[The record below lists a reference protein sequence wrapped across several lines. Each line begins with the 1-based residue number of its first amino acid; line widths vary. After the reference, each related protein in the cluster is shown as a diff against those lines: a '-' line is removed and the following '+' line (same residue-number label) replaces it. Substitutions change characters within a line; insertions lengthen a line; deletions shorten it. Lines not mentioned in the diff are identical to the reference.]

1 MRTSTLLFFLFLFQI
16 PAGFAQVEQTI
27 EPEYIR
33 TIEFKGSSL
42 QSTLPIIELGQKL
55 QLSFDDII
63 GNEADYFYTIEH
75 FNFDWTPSDLSKG
88 EYLDGFDDVCIETY
102 KNSFN
107 TLQLYSNYKLNIPN
121 RETRAIKKSGNYL
134 LRIFN
139 DDGEIVFSRKF
150 MVLERLLSV
159 EVEIKRSRKIKNIDQ
174 QQVVQFKINAP
185 SLLLINPK
193 QNVKTLVLQNNNLKT
208 AITNLKP
215 QYTIGSELIY
225 RYDQEAAFWG
235 GNEFLFFDNKDIRSA
250 TNGVRSV
257 ALNELYENFLYTN
270 IDRSVRPYTY
280 NPDIN
285 GDFRVRNLYA
295 SQNQNIEAD
304 YVLMHF
310 NLQHYGSLGDKEI
323 HIYGNFNNW
332 TIDQTTYMAYNEK
345 TDTYQN
351 ARLFK
356 QGFYNY
362 KYVMVNRDGSVEQGP
377 ISGNFWQTENQYTVL
392 VYYRA
397 PGSRFDRLLGKGA
410 ANSSKI
416 SNN

>member
-1 MRTSTLLFFLFLFQI
+1 MRAITLLFFLFLFQI
-16 PAGFAQVEQTI
+16 PEGQAQVEETI

-33 TIEFKGSSL
+33 TIQFKGASS
-42 QSTLPIIELGQKL
+42 QSKLPIIELGQKL

-63 GNEADYFYTIEH
+63 GNEADYFYTIAH
-75 FNFDWTPSDLSKG
+75 FNFDWAPSDLSKG
-88 EYLDGFDDVCIETY
+88 EYLDGFDDVRIETY
-102 KNSFN
+102 ENSFN
-107 TLQLYSNYKLNIPN
+107 TLQLYSNYKLSIPN

-139 DDGEIVFSRKF
+139 DDAEIVFSRKF
-150 MVLERLLSV
+150 MVLERVLSV
-159 EVEIKRSRKIKNIDQ
+159 EVEIKRSRIIKNIDQ
-174 QQVVQFKINAP
+174 QQVVQFKINSP
-185 SLLLINPK
+185 NLLLINPK

-215 QYTIGSELIY
+215 LYTIGSELIY
-225 RYDQEAAFWG
+225 KYDQEAAFWG
-235 GNEFLFFDNKDIRSA
+235 GNEFLFFDNKDLRSS
-250 TNGVRSV
+250 TNGVRYV
-257 ALNELYENFLYTN
+257 ELNELYENFLFTN
-270 IDRSVRPYTY
+270 IDRSTRPYTY

-285 GDFRVRNLYA
+285 GNFQVRNLYA

-332 TIDQTTYMAYNEK
+332 TIDQTTYMRYNEK

-351 ARLFK
+351 ERLFK

-362 KYVMVNRDGSVEQGP
+362 KYVMVNRDGSIEQGP
-377 ISGNFWQTENQYTVL
+377 ISGNFWETENQYTVL

-397 PGSRFDRLLGKGA
+397 PGSRFDRLLGEGA

>member
-1 MRTSTLLFFLFLFQI
+1 M
-16 PAGFAQVEQTI
+16 
-27 EPEYIR
+27 
-33 TIEFKGSSL
+33 
-42 QSTLPIIELGQKL
+42 
-55 QLSFDDII
+55 
-63 GNEADYFYTIEH
+63 
-75 FNFDWTPSDLSKG
+75 
-88 EYLDGFDDVCIETY
+88 
-102 KNSFN
+102 
-107 TLQLYSNYKLNIPN
+107 
-121 RETRAIKKSGNYL
+121 
-134 LRIFN
+134 
-139 DDGEIVFSRKF
+139 
-150 MVLERLLSV
+150 
-159 EVEIKRSRKIKNIDQ
+159 
-174 QQVVQFKINAP
+174 
-185 SLLLINPK
+185 
-193 QNVKTLVLQNNNLKT
+193 
-208 AITNLKP
+208 
-215 QYTIGSELIY
+215 
-225 RYDQEAAFWG
+225 
-235 GNEFLFFDNKDIRSA
+235 
-250 TNGVRSV
+250 
-257 ALNELYENFLYTN
+257 YENFLFTN

-285 GDFRVRNLYA
+285 GNFRVRNLYA

>member
-16 PAGFAQVEQTI
+16 PSGFAQVEQTI

-75 FNFDWTPSDLSKG
+75 FNFDWIPSDLSKG
-88 EYLDGFDDVCIETY
+88 EYLDGFDDVRIETY
-102 KNSFN
+102 ENSFN

-174 QQVVQFKINAP
+174 QQVVHFKINAP

-193 QNVKTLVLQNNNLKT
+193 QNVKSLVLQNNNLKT

-257 ALNELYENFLYTN
+257 ALNELYENFLFTN

-285 GDFRVRNLYA
+285 GNFRVRNLYA